1 MFWHHI
7 KNLFLLIF
15 LFNVLFTC
23 SCRSPN
29 SIIWSST
36 SFSIDYFFFFTF
48 LKKICFLLESI
59 LLSINNLFLCIY
71 ICIWKNSLFLGKR
84 FLVYIQTRFLCL
96 QCKYSTFVPFSR
108 SVCTKINIIFISTW
122 FSTEAA
128 LKRLFLQLLLLKNR
142 EIFWF
147 KYVFSPIKRVATIGR
162 WIFQEVWQM
171 KLQLDN
177 TKLCRIR
184 EITLHQSSYRKR
196 IKSEKIEN
204 IC

>member
-1 MFWHHI
+1 MFKHHI
-7 KNLFLLIF
+7 KNLFHLIF

-23 SCRSPN
+23 SCRSTN

-36 SFSIDYFFFFTF
+36 SLSIEYFILFIF
-48 LKKICFLLESI
+48 LKAICFHLESI
-59 LLSINNLFLCIY
+59 LMSTNNLCICIY
-71 ICIWKNSLFLGKR
+71 VYIWINSHFFLEKR

-162 WIFQEVWQM
+162 WNSKKF
-171 KLQLDN
+171 D
-177 TKLCRIR
+177 R
-184 EITLHQSSYRKR
+184 SSYNLTTLSSVEFAK
-196 IKSEKIEN
+196 
-204 IC
+204 